1 MFLPCFEIFCDLF
14 VKRHM
19 VTYNLTQKQKV
30 VNGDIIYASASIDH
44 K

>member
-1 MFLPCFEIFCDLF
+1 MFLPGFEIFCDLF

-19 VTYNLTQKQKV
+19 VTYNLIKKQKV
-30 VNGDIIYASASIDH
+30 VNGDTVHASPSIDH

>member
-19 VTYNLTQKQKV
+19 VTYNLIKKQKV
-30 VNGDIIYASASIDH
+30 ANGDIVHASPSIDH